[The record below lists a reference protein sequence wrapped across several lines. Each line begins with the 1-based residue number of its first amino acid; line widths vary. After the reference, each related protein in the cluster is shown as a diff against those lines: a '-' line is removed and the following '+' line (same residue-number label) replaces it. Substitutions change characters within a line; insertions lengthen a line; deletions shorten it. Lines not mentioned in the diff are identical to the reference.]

1 MKRHLKTPYE
11 IFQKRIPNINCLHV
25 FRCPVYIH
33 NHKDHL
39 GKFNG
44 KADDGYFLGYS
55 LVSKAFRVFNTRRQQ
70 TEETYH
76 ITFDESPD
84 AIKFSKPSV
93 DDIKLNQKDIYLMNI
108 FILMSP
114 LKEEPK
120 KISEALKHPGWV
132 DAMQDKLNQFARNKV
147 WTLVVTPYES
157 IDYDETFAPVARLEA
172 IKIFLAFA
180 TYMNF
185 IVYQMDVKSAFL
197 NGKLKEEVYVKQP
210 PGFESHEFP
219 NHIKQSER
227 GILINQEK
235 YVNDLLKKYDINGSS
250 VTTPM
255 VPFNKLGPDLNGKD
269 VNETQSEESHLIVVK
284 RIFKYLNGTP
294 SLGLWYQKCLGFDPK
309 EYSDSDYVGC
319 NMDRKSTSCACQLL
333 RGKLVCWSA
342 KKQQSIAMSSAE
354 AEYVAAAGCYANI
367 LWMKSQLADYD
378 IIYEKPLDEL
388 TFKRL
393 IVELGGIRGDI
404 GINTFRN
411 ALRALY
417 LPHSSGKTGGLDQ
430 ISNKDATILYY
441 LANRVKVDYA
451 KLIWEDIIHKLN
463 KKTREKVVH
472 YPSFFHLH
480 SESASGHDASAHFTA
495 EVDSGISA
503 PNDFIPSQQDQT
515 KSARDG
521 LKTAHTDSTTNK
533 KSSADEISK
542 NIKLEDLS
550 DFLKDTRSA
559 FFTPGSPQDKPIVIT
574 YESCRS

>member
-70 TEETYH
+70 TKETYH

-93 DDIKLNQKDIYLMNI
+93 DDIKLKQKDIYPMNI

-114 LKEEPK
+114 LKVQNTIPIPNPSLSIPSMVTPAPQDRWSHDKHIELVNIISDPGVGMLIIAIAKELSAASAHECLLVDFLSEEEPK
-120 KISEALKHPGWV
+120 K
-132 DAMQDKLNQFARNKV
+132 
-147 WTLVVTPYES
+147 
-157 IDYDETFAPVARLEA
+157 
-172 IKIFLAFA
+172 
-180 TYMNF
+180 
-185 IVYQMDVKSAFL
+185 
-197 NGKLKEEVYVKQP
+197 
-210 PGFESHEFP
+210 
-219 NHIKQSER
+219 IKQSER

-393 IVELGGIRGDI
+393 IVELGG
-404 GINTFRN
+404 
-411 ALRALY
+411 
-417 LPHSSGKTGGLDQ
+417 KTGGLDQ

-550 DFLKDTRSA
+550 DFLKDT
-559 FFTPGSPQDKPIVIT
+559 
-574 YESCRS
+574 